1 MMVRMKS
8 MPSLGKFFLMV
19 YDVAFFFFAKKP
31 NRIFLSS
38 LRNTPLRFLLARR

>member
-8 MPSLGKFFLMV
+8 MPSLGRFFLMV
-19 YDVAFFFFAKKP
+19 YDVAFFFSKKP
-31 NRIFLSS
+31 NRIFISS